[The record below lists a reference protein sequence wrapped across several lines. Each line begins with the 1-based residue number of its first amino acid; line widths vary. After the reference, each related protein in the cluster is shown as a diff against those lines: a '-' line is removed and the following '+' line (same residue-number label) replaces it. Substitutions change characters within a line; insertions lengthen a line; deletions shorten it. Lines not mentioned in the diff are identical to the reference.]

1 MSIGFDGVGL
11 GVNFHFWQIAVVH
24 HVLLAHTTGIF
35 DSAQGFGQSKV
46 VFDVRIRRGLGE
58 KSQGALRVTA
68 PASALNMDQ

>member
-1 MSIGFDGVGL
+1 MLLF
-11 GVNFHFWQIAVVH
+11 NAVDI
-24 HVLLAHTTGIF
+24 L